1 MVSAVIG
8 AGMVG
13 CATALALRKRGHD
26 VIVYEQRED
35 PRLESAKEVG
45 RSINLAIST
54 RGLRSLQSIDPKLC
68 EVLESE
74 IVPMTGRMVHTKKG
88 ETFGV
93 TYGLS
98 GKESINS
105 IGRSLL
111 NNLMIN
117 AVEDAGIEIRFGT
130 KAPRD
135 FDSLTTLGTP
145 VFGCDGTYSKIR
157 EIVARKTDSKLDMET
172 VGTYY
177 IEVPISA
184 ETTKQWPRN
193 YLHIWPR
200 GAHMFIALP
209 NSGGSFTGT
218 LFAPRDLVQTHHS
231 TPENFLSWFQAEF
244 PDAAAAVG
252 EKALRDVASS
262 APVGKLTSVKFAP
275 YNVGHQI
282 ILLGDSSHS
291 MVPFYGQ
298 GLNAGL
304 EDVRVLFE
312 EFIDAKYPNIDD
324 WKLAFDEYSVYRKP
338 DLDAINDLSMANYRE
353 MSTAVATPAFK
364 IRKKLDNF
372 LARILGDK
380 WLPLYTMVSFRD
392 DVRYSTALAS
402 SKWQQKVIDKIVGY
416 SLAGLIAAIAA
427 LVYLKRGSRKLLS
440 RR

>member
-1 MVSAVIG
+1 MVCAIIG

-35 PRLESAKEVG
+35 PRQESSKEVG
-45 RSINLAIST
+45 RSINLAISS

-68 EVLESE
+68 EALAPE
-74 IVPMTGRMVHTKKG
+74 IVPMTGRMVHSKKG

-105 IGRSLL
+105 IGRALL
-111 NNLMIN
+111 NNMMIN
-117 AVEDAGIEIRFGT
+117 AVESAGVEIKFGT

-135 FDSLTTLGTP
+135 FESLTALGTT

-157 EIVARKTDSKLDMET
+157 EIVARKTDSRLDMET

-177 IEVPISA
+177 IEVPIPA
-184 ETTKQWPRN
+184 ETTKHWPRN

-200 GAHMFIALP
+200 GAHMFISLP
-209 NSGGSFTGT
+209 NADGSFTGT
-218 LFAPRDLVQTHHS
+218 IFAPRELVQSQLS
-231 TPENFLSWFQAEF
+231 TPENFLNWFKEEF
-244 PDAAAAVG
+244 PDAAAVVG
-252 EKALRDVASS
+252 DAALNKVASS

-275 YNVGHQI
+275 YNVGSQI

-312 EFIDAKYPNIDD
+312 EFIDAKYPNIED
-324 WKLAFDEYSVYRKP
+324 WKLAFDEYSAYRKP

-353 MSTAVATPAFK
+353 MSSAVATPAFK

-372 LARILGDK
+372 LSRVLGDR

-392 DVRYSTALAS
+392 DVRYSIALAS
-402 SKWQQKVIDKIVGY
+402 SKWQQKVIDKIVKY
-416 SLAGLIAAIAA
+416 SLSGLIAIIAA
-427 LVYLKRGSRKLLS
+427 IVYIKRGSRKSLA